1 MDYQYLA
8 NTFSGGLINP
18 ISKIINKV
26 YHSRNENPWLIS
38 GSPRSGTTWLA
49 EVIASSEKSR
59 LIWEPLQEG
68 NPVKHNYVFSKR
80 PLYLPDGNNQETD
93 DSKQFFKQLLKGEN
107 LNFHTLRLVKYPR
120 NILKTFKNERLIIK
134 FVRGNGVVGY
144 LYEHFNIPKPVV
156 IIRHP
161 CAVIASQL
169 RMGRWD
175 DHPHIDENL
184 IKQYPH
190 IKSVIENAS
199 SLEEQLAVTWAGD
212 VLAAKLWENNI
223 QIVYYEDLVLK
234 GNVVLEKIFS
244 EWGYNEVPENCLNKL
259 NQPSST
265 SKYWSEDKSG
275 MEKLKGWSEYLSDE
289 QVSKISNT
297 IKKIGIN
304 DYDDLTFLPKLNCR

>member
-1 MDYQYLA
+1 MDCQYLA
-8 NTFSGGLINP
+8 NTFSGKILNP
-18 ISKIINKV
+18 VSKFMNKV
-26 YHSRNENPWLIS
+26 YSSRNENPWLIS

-49 EVIASSEKSR
+49 ELIAEAEKNR

-68 NPVKHNYVFSKR
+68 NSDKHSYNFSKR
-80 PLYLPDGNNQETD
+80 PLYNPIKKDEINDFQIT
-93 DSKQFFKQLLKGEN
+93 FFDKLLSGEN
-107 LNFHTLRLVKYPR
+107 LNIHNLRLRAYSL
-120 NILKTFKNERLIIK
+120 NIFNTLGNRRLIIK

-144 LYEHFNIPKPVV
+144 LHEHFNIPKPVV

-184 IKQYPH
+184 IKLYPH

-199 SLEEQLAVTWAGD
+199 SLEERLAVTWAGD

-223 QIVYYEDLVLK
+223 QIVYYEDLVLN

-265 SKYWSEDKSG
+265 SKIWWTSDSG
-275 MEKLKGWSEYLSDE
+275 MEKLKGWNKYLSED
-289 QVSKISNT
+289 QVTKIFAT
-297 IKKIGIN
+297 IKSMGVD
-304 DYDDLTFLPKLNCR
+304 DYDENSYLPKYNLQ